1 MMLSLY
7 RFVSAAGV
15 PLIRLYLGLRKA
27 RGKEDPARFNERLG
41 HPGKTRPEGPLV
53 WAHAA
58 SVGES
63 LSLLPLVE
71 RLVKDRPSL
80 IVLVTTG
87 TLTSSRLMAER
98 LPDGAV
104 HQFVPVDRVSYV
116 RRFLDHWHPDLA
128 LWVESEFWPNLIIE
142 TAGRNIP
149 MILINGRISPRSF
162 LGWQRFGGLIKKLLS
177 CFALCLA
184 QADADA
190 ERLLRLG
197 AVSAKYVGNLKFSA
211 PPLPADADELS
222 NLQDAVG
229 DRPRWL
235 AASTHPGE
243 EIIVAGVHQR
253 LAGTRPELLTVIVPR
268 HPDRGTEIA
277 AMLRGQKL
285 AVSRRS
291 DGDAIGPQTDIYL
304 ADTVG
309 EMGLFFRL
317 AGVVFMGK
325 SLVPLGGQ
333 NPLEAAR
340 LDCAIVY
347 GPHMMNFDEMTKK
360 MKNAAA
366 ALEVADEGA
375 LETVIGRLLDD
386 GVERG
391 RMIAAA
397 GEWAVA
403 EAGVLD
409 AVVAELAPF
418 LATLSKE
425 NAPRARA

>member
-41 HPGKTRPEGPLV
+41 HPGKARPEGPLV

-71 RLVKDRPSL
+71 RLVKDRPGL

-142 TAGRNIP
+142 TASRNIP

-177 CFALCLA
+177 CFDLCLA

-197 AVSAKYVGNLKFSA
+197 AVSAKYVGNLKFA
-211 PPLPADADELS
+211 ALPLPVAADELS
-222 NLQDAVG
+222 NLQDAFG

-235 AASTHPGE
+235 AASTHSGE
-243 EIIVAGVHQR
+243 EIIVAMVHQR
-253 LAGTRPELLTVIVPR
+253 LKATRPGLLTVIVPR
-268 HPDRGTEIA
+268 HPDRGAEIA

-333 NPLEAAR
+333 NPLEAAK
-340 LDCAIVY
+340 LDCAIVH
-347 GPHMMNFDEMTKK
+347 GPHVMNFDEMTKK

-375 LETVIGRLLDD
+375 LETVIGRLLND
-386 GVERG
+386 GAERG

-418 LATLSKE
+418 LANLSKE

>member
-1 MMLSLY
+1 
-7 RFVSAAGV
+7 
-15 PLIRLYLGLRKA
+15 
-27 RGKEDPARFNERLG
+27 
-41 HPGKTRPEGPLV
+41 
-53 WAHAA
+53 
-58 SVGES
+58 
-63 LSLLPLVE
+63 
-71 RLVKDRPSL
+71 
-80 IVLVTTG
+80 
-87 TLTSSRLMAER
+87 
-98 LPDGAV
+98 
-104 HQFVPVDRVSYV
+104 
-116 RRFLDHWHPDLA
+116 
-128 LWVESEFWPNLIIE
+128 
-142 TAGRNIP
+142 
-149 MILINGRISPRSF
+149 
-162 LGWQRFGGLIKKLLS
+162 
-177 CFALCLA
+177 
-184 QADADA
+184 
-190 ERLLRLG
+190 
-197 AVSAKYVGNLKFSA
+197 
-211 PPLPADADELS
+211 
-222 NLQDAVG
+222 
-229 DRPRWL
+229 
-235 AASTHPGE
+235 
-243 EIIVAGVHQR
+243 
-253 LAGTRPELLTVIVPR
+253 
-268 HPDRGTEIA
+268 
-277 AMLRGQKL
+277 
-285 AVSRRS
+285 
-291 DGDAIGPQTDIYL
+291 
-304 ADTVG
+304 
-309 EMGLFFRL
+309 MGLFFRL